1 VYIDDVFVQL
11 PIARRF
17 VTVGEI
23 DHLLH
28 VIGILDGLGEINDS
42 WNVVIVPLTGGAVR
56 PRHDD

>member
-1 VYIDDVFVQL
+1 MTFSPL
-11 PIARRF
+11 IARRPRF

-42 WNVVIVPLTGGAVR
+42 WNVVIVSITGGAYV
-56 PRHDD
+56 PTDD